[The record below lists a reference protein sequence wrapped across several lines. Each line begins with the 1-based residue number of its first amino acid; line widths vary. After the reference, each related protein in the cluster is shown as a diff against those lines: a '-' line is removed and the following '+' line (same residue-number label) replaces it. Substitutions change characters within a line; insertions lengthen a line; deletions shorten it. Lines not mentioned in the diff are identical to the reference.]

1 VTKITPVLFAGTVDD
16 FNNDVITIMTFD
28 NEAHLGQFYTKY
40 SEPDSGGTIKVSADR
55 FIVASLLRIVGG
67 LRSCMLQ
74 RKDKITP
81 VKEWEIDSWCKT
93 TL

>member
-1 VTKITPVLFAGTVDD
+1 VLFAGTVDD
-16 FNNDVITIMTFD
+16 FNNDVVTITIFE

-40 SEPDSGGTIKVSADR
+40 SESDIGGRIKASADR

-74 RKDKITP
+74 RKDETTP
-81 VKEWEIDSWCKT
+81 MKEWEIDSWRKM